1 MDNNNEENLGIFIT
15 GLTGFINLKQG
26 NQITD
31 IVCYNDN
38 TIIYGDDKGNIEILN
53 YIDKKDKSIAHKQI
67 APMKLKTIG
76 RNRINKL
83 IVINELNILY
93 ILCGNNL
100 HYYLLPELDDK
111 MAKNLDFEITNICQ
125 NKKLDHHKELLV
137 VLKKQKKIK
146 FYSMEIEIIKLEDLN
161 LNERP
166 IEDTPEF
173 IEWYGDY
180 ICYFIK
186 KKETIYFIDLKQNT
200 SSNIPYECSGLLYLN
215 DGWLASSMTIGLF
228 FETNG
233 NPKSMEPLNL
243 ENKVF
248 MQFSKKENYLLT
260 LYDSMIVIND
270 GTTLKKVQKI
280 SLETKENSSKAV
292 CIVNGIKKA
301 FILIQDLNK
310 LYILRELKETPF
322 EEQLSRLLKVNKFE
336 EALTILNNKIP
347 LNEKMEQLE
356 NYYFYHNQYELVLLL
371 II

>member
-137 VLKKQKKIK
+137 VLKKQKK
-146 FYSMEIEIIKLEDLN
+146 
-161 LNERP
+161 
-166 IEDTPEF
+166 
-173 IEWYGDY
+173 
-180 ICYFIK
+180 
-186 KKETIYFIDLKQNT
+186 
-200 SSNIPYECSGLLYLN
+200 
-215 DGWLASSMTIGLF
+215 
-228 FETNG
+228 
-233 NPKSMEPLNL
+233 
-243 ENKVF
+243 
-248 MQFSKKENYLLT
+248 
-260 LYDSMIVIND
+260 
-270 GTTLKKVQKI
+270 
-280 SLETKENSSKAV
+280 
-292 CIVNGIKKA
+292 
-301 FILIQDLNK
+301 
-310 LYILRELKETPF
+310 
-322 EEQLSRLLKVNKFE
+322 
-336 EALTILNNKIP
+336 
-347 LNEKMEQLE
+347 
-356 NYYFYHNQYELVLLL
+356 
-371 II
+371 